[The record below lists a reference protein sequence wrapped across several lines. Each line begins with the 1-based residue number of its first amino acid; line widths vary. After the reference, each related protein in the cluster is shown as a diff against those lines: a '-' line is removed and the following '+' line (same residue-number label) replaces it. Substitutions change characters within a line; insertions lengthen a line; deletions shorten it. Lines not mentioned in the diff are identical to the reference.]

1 MLISYLAT
9 KVIVL
14 PFDGVAGLLTTPFKI
29 ALKPGTSY
37 EDAFKTS
44 TDPTWQQ
51 AWTGRIQPYLEDYR
65 QVINYNHIC
74 MSKKVCYFNIKTCIS
89 KHSHIVTNLVSDHFS
104 CISLGLAKDPL

>member
-29 ALKPGTSY
+29 ALLPGTSF

-44 TDPTWQQ
+44 TDPTWQE
-51 AWTGRIQPYLEDYR
+51 AWTGRIQPYLDDYR
-65 QVINYNHIC
+65 PYAGNLSQ
-74 MSKKVCYFNIKTCIS
+74 
-89 KHSHIVTNLVSDHFS
+89 SHLYVKE
-104 CISLGLAKDPL
+104 SLLFQK

>member
-65 QVINYNHIC
+65 QVIYYNHIC
-74 MSKKVCYFNIKTCIS
+74 KYFLKNCIS
-89 KHSHIVTNLVSDHFS
+89 DY
-104 CISLGLAKDPL
+104 

>member
-29 ALKPGTSY
+29 AIQPGTSN

-51 AWTGRIQPYLEDYR
+51 AWIDRIQPYLDYYKKYPG
-65 QVINYNHIC
+65 NLSG
-74 MSKKVCYFNIKTCIS
+74 SKKVFYFNIKS
-89 KHSHIVTNLVSDHFS
+89 FFNKLSHIVMNLVSEIIFPVY
-104 CISLGLAKDPL
+104 I